1 MAWLV
6 SLTAALVVTATA
18 CAGCVGTARGYAR
31 AYPVGYAE
39 VYSGPIPVGI
49 YGTLYTYYD
58 GRPVYWYDGRWMY
71 RTGDRWHYYVTEP
84 PALYRYRTTVRQ
96 APPAPRY
103 EPGYGPR
110 PTYQQPAPS
119 PAPPGRRVR

>member
-1 MAWLV
+1 MASLV
-6 SLTAALVVTATA
+6 SLAAALVVTATA
-18 CAGCVGTARGYAR
+18 CAGCVGTARGY
-31 AYPVGYAE
+31 PVGYAE
-39 VYSGPIPVGI
+39 VYSRPVPVGI
-49 YGTLYTYYD
+49 YGSMYTYYD

-71 RTGDRWHYYVTEP
+71 RAGDRWHYYVSEP

-103 EPGYGPR
+103 EPGYGPPPAHPR
-110 PTYQQPAPS
+110 PVPAQ